1 MNKRFVI
8 NMVSSLL
15 LGAALISAPLQ
26 AAEKVVVNISKVDG
40 MPWFNRMGEG
50 VVEAG
55 NAFGVNASQVGPS
68 STDAPQQVKII
79 EDLIARKVNAIT
91 IVPNDANVLEPVFKK
106 ARDAGIVVLTNESPG
121 QPSANWDIEIID
133 NEKFAAEYVE
143 HMAKRMGGK
152 GGYVIYVGSL
162 TVPQHNLWADLKAV
176 VSFGSNGPIGA
187 GRAVKEKRA
196 KNKVAVY
203 GMMIPSQAASLIK
216 SGDITEGITYDPASA
231 GYALAAVA
239 STLLKGEEIKPG
251 LEMQNLGKADVDMD
265 KRIIRFHKVLLVNK
279 DNIDSLY

>member
-1 MNKRFVI
+1 MMNKRFVI

-26 AAEKVVVNISKVDG
+26 AAEKVVVIISKVDG

-55 NAFGVNASQVGPS
+55 KAFGVNASQVGPS
-68 STDAPQQVKII
+68 STD
-79 EDLIARKVNAIT
+79 

-162 TVPQHNLWADLKAV
+162 TVPQH
-176 VSFGSNGPIGA
+176 
-187 GRAVKEKRA
+187 RE
-196 KNKVAVY
+196 
-203 GMMIPSQAASLIK
+203 
-216 SGDITEGITYDPASA
+216 
-231 GYALAAVA
+231 
-239 STLLKGEEIKPG
+239 
-251 LEMQNLGKADVDMD
+251 
-265 KRIIRFHKVLLVNK
+265 
-279 DNIDSLY
+279 

>member
-1 MNKRFVI
+1 MMNKRFVI

-50 VVEAG
+50 VIEAG

-106 ARDAGIVVLTNESPG
+106 REMP
-121 QPSANWDIEIID
+121 E
-133 NEKFAAEYVE
+133 
-143 HMAKRMGGK
+143 
-152 GGYVIYVGSL
+152 
-162 TVPQHNLWADLKAV
+162 LW
-176 VSFGSNGPIGA
+176 F
-187 GRAVKEKRA
+187 
-196 KNKVAVY
+196 
-203 GMMIPSQAASLIK
+203 
-216 SGDITEGITYDPASA
+216 
-231 GYALAAVA
+231 
-239 STLLKGEEIKPG
+239 
-251 LEMQNLGKADVDMD
+251 
-265 KRIIRFHKVLLVNK
+265 
-279 DNIDSLY
+279 